1 MAFLVRSRMTWASDL
16 FELFEGLEF
25 LEQSYEQ
32 MLDDRFTEEV
42 RLIDASESRM
52 LIDEEE
58 WPLSFAV
65 KTPKG
70 WKATSFLL
78 RKPKVELVE
87 RYETLGGE
95 IFQTEKSEFAAAMR
109 EHFSERLLQQVMPAI
124 EDFSPER
131 CTGVQELVTKVWGER
146 IGKGCLD
153 VACGSGLGSA
163 ALRQLGI
170 VPIAYDNDPGLL
182 ALGMMKGR
190 LMPEGTMCI
199 DATRASVLAPNAPIG
214 LILMAGTINNFNEYV
229 WRAILG
235 ETLKLTV
242 ETLVT
247 VETQKEAERVKGW
260 CTAKGR
266 VVNLFEN
273 NRDAFY
279 DRWVCSIS

>member
-1 MAFLVRSRMTWASDL
+1 MSWASDL
-16 FELFEGLEF
+16 FELSEGVEF

-42 RLIDASESRM
+42 RLIDASDSRM
-52 LIDEEE
+52 LIDENE

-70 WKATSFLL
+70 WKATSFLV
-78 RKPKVELVE
+78 RKPRVEVVE

-95 IFQTEKSEFAAAMR
+95 VLQTDRAEFAAAMR
-109 EHFSERLLQQVMPAI
+109 EHFSEKLLQQIPQAI

-131 CTGVQELVTKVWGER
+131 CSEVQELINEVWGER
-146 IGKGCLD
+146 IGQGCLD

-182 ALGMMKGR
+182 ALGMRTGR

-199 DATRASVLAPNAPIG
+199 DATRASLLAPKATLG
-214 LILMAGTINNFNEYV
+214 LILMAGSINNFNEYI
-229 WRAILG
+229 WKAIFD

-242 ETLVT
+242 KTLVT
-247 VETQKEAERVKGW
+247 VETEKEAVRVKGW
-260 CTAKGR
+260 CTGR
-266 VVNLFEN
+266 HLDVKVFEN

-279 DRWVCSIS
+279 DRWVCSISQD

>member
-1 MAFLVRSRMTWASDL
+1 MSWASDL
-16 FELFEGLEF
+16 FELFEDVEF

-52 LIDEEE
+52 LIDEDE

-70 WKATSFLL
+70 WKATSFLV
-78 RKPKVELVE
+78 RKPRVEVVE
-87 RYETLGGE
+87 RYEALGGE
-95 IFQTEKSEFAAAMR
+95 IFQTDRAEFAAAMR
-109 EHFSERLLQQVMPAI
+109 EHFSESILEQISPAI

-131 CTGVQELVTKVWGER
+131 CSAVQELINEVWGDR
-146 IGKGCLD
+146 IGQGCLD

-182 ALGMMKGR
+182 ALGMRTGR

-199 DATRASVLAPNAPIG
+199 DATRAGLLAPKAPLG
-214 LILMAGTINNFNEYV
+214 LILMAGSINNFNEYA
-229 WRAILG
+229 WKAIFD

-242 ETLVT
+242 KTLVT
-247 VETQKEAERVKGW
+247 VETEKEAVRVKGW
-260 CTAKGR
+260 CAGR
-266 VVNLFEN
+266 RLDVKVFEN

-279 DRWVCSIS
+279 DRWVCSISQD

>member
-1 MAFLVRSRMTWASDL
+1 MTWASDL
-16 FELFEGLEF
+16 FELSEGLEF

-42 RLIDASESRM
+42 RLIDATEGRM
-52 LIDEEE
+52 LIDENE
-58 WPLSFAV
+58 WPLSLAV

-70 WKATSFLL
+70 WRATSFLL
-78 RKPKVELVE
+78 RKPRVEIVE

-95 IFQTEKSEFAAAMR
+95 ILQTDKAEFAAAMR
-109 EHFSERLLQQVMPAI
+109 EHFSERLLQQVRPAI

-131 CTGVQELVTKVWGER
+131 CTAVQELIMEAWGER

-163 ALRQLGI
+163 ALRQLGL
-170 VPIAYDNDPGLL
+170 VPISFDNDPGLL
-182 ALGMMKGR
+182 ALGMRTGR

-199 DATRASVLAPNAPIG
+199 DATRASILVPPAPLG
-214 LILMAGTINNFNEYV
+214 LVLMAGTLNNFNEHV
-229 WRAILG
+229 WKAIVW
-235 ETLKLTV
+235 ETLKLTA
-242 ETLVT
+242 ETLIS
-247 VETQKEAERVKGW
+247 VETQQEAERVKGW
-260 CTAKGR
+260 AVAKNR
-266 VVNLFEN
+266 EVRLFEN

>member
-1 MAFLVRSRMTWASDL
+1 MTWAADL

-65 KTPKG
+65 KTAKG

-78 RKPKVELVE
+78 RKPKVEVVE
-87 RYETLGGE
+87 RYEALGGE
-95 IFQTEKSEFAAAMR
+95 VLQTEKGEFAAAMR
-109 EHFSERLLQQVMPAI
+109 EHFSEKLLRQVLPAI

-131 CTGVQELVTKVWGER
+131 CSGVQELISEVWGER
-146 IGKGCLD
+146 IGQGCLD

-199 DATRASVLAPNAPIG
+199 DATRASILVPKAPLG
-214 LILMAGTINNFNEYV
+214 LILMAGSMNDFNEYV
-229 WRAILG
+229 WKPIVE

-247 VETQKEAERVKGW
+247 VETEKEAERVKRW
-260 CTAKGR
+260 CLAAGR
-266 VVNLFEN
+266 EVKLFEN

-279 DRWVCSIS
+279 DRWVCSIT

>member
-1 MAFLVRSRMTWASDL
+1 MTWASDL

-42 RLIDASESRM
+42 RLIDACESRM

-70 WKATSFLL
+70 WKATSFLI
-78 RKPKVELVE
+78 RKPRVEIVE
-87 RYETLGGE
+87 RYESLGGE
-95 IFQTEKSEFAAAMR
+95 IFQTKKAEFAAAMR
-109 EHFSERLLQQVMPAI
+109 EHFSEKLLRQVPPAL

-131 CTGVQELVTKVWGER
+131 CTGVQELINEVWGDSMG
-146 IGKGCLD
+146 IGCLD

-163 ALRQLGI
+163 ALRHLGI
-170 VPIAYDNDPGLL
+170 LPIAYDNDPGLL

-190 LMPEGTMCI
+190 LMPEDTMCI
-199 DATRASVLAPNAPIG
+199 DATRASVFAPNAPLG
-214 LILMAGTINNFNEYV
+214 LILMAGSINDFNEHT
-229 WRAILG
+229 WRSITE
-235 ETLKLTV
+235 ETLKLTAK
-242 ETLVT
+242 TLVT
-247 VETQKEAERVKGW
+247 LETEKEAERVKRW
-260 CTAKGR
+260 CIAKGR
-266 VVNLFEN
+266 TVDLFEN

-279 DRWVCSIS
+279 DRWVCSIT

>member
-1 MAFLVRSRMTWASDL
+1 MTWASDL
-16 FELFEGLEF
+16 FELLEGLEF

-32 MLDDRFTEEV
+32 MLDDRFTDEV
-42 RLIDASESRM
+42 RLTDASESRM
-52 LIDEEE
+52 LIDEDE

-70 WKATSFLL
+70 WKATSFLI
-78 RKPKVELVE
+78 RKPKVEIVE
-87 RYETLGGE
+87 RYEALGGE
-95 IFQTEKSEFAAAMR
+95 IFQTDKVEFAAAMR
-109 EHFSERLLQQVMPAI
+109 EYFSEKVLQQVPPAI

-131 CTGVQELVTKVWGER
+131 CTSVQELISEVWGER

-153 VACGSGLGSA
+153 VACGSGLGSI
-163 ALRQLGI
+163 ALRQLGL

-182 ALGMMKGR
+182 ALGMRKGR

-199 DATRASVLAPNAPIG
+199 DATRASVFVPKAPLG
-214 LILMAGTINNFNEYV
+214 LILMAGSINDFNEYV
-229 WRAILG
+229 WRPIVE
-235 ETLKLTV
+235 ETLKLTF

-247 VETQKEAERVKGW
+247 VETEKEAKRVKGW
-260 CTAKGR
+260 CIAKGR
-266 VVNLFEN
+266 SVELFEN

>member
-1 MAFLVRSRMTWASDL
+1 
-16 FELFEGLEF
+16 
-25 LEQSYEQ
+25 
-32 MLDDRFTEEV
+32 MLDDRFTDEV
-42 RLIDASESRM
+42 RLLNASESRM

-70 WKATSFLL
+70 WRATSFLL
-78 RKPKVELVE
+78 RKPKVEVVE

-95 IFQTEKSEFAAAMR
+95 IFQTEKAEFAAAMR
-109 EHFSERLLQQVMPAI
+109 EHFSERLLQQVPPAI

-131 CTGVQELVTKVWGER
+131 CTSVQELISEVWGEV

-163 ALRQLGI
+163 ALRQLGLF
-170 VPIAYDNDPGLL
+170 PISYDNDPGLL
-182 ALGMMKGR
+182 ALGMRTGR

-199 DATRASVLAPNAPIG
+199 DATRASVLAPKAPLG
-214 LILMAGTINNFNEYV
+214 LILMAGSINNFNEYI
-229 WRAILG
+229 WKAIVE

-242 ETLVT
+242 KTLVT
-247 VETQKEAERVKGW
+247 VETEKEAGRVKGW
-260 CTAKGR
+260 CIAKGR
-266 VVNLFEN
+266 EVKLFEN

-279 DRWVCSIS
+279 DRWVCSIY

>member
-1 MAFLVRSRMTWASDL
+1 MTWAADL

-52 LIDEEE
+52 LIDEDE

-65 KTPKG
+65 KTAKG

-78 RKPKVELVE
+78 RRPRVEIVE
-87 RYETLGGE
+87 RYESLGGE
-95 IFQTEKSEFAAAMR
+95 IFQTERSEFSAAMR
-109 EHFSERLLQQVMPAI
+109 EHFSEKLLQQVHPAI

-131 CTGVQELVTKVWGER
+131 CTSVQQLISGVWGEA

-163 ALRQLGI
+163 ALRQLGML
-170 VPIAYDNDPGLL
+170 PIAYDNDPGLL
-182 ALGMMKGR
+182 ALGIGKGR

-199 DATRASVLAPNAPIG
+199 DATRASAFAPRAPFG
-214 LILMAGTINNFNEYV
+214 LILMAGSINDFNEYL
-229 WRAILG
+229 WRAITE
-235 ETLKLTV
+235 ETLKLTEV
-242 ETLVT
+242 TLVT
-247 VETQKEAERVKGW
+247 VETKKEAERVKGW
-260 CTAKGR
+260 GVAKGR
-266 VVNLFEN
+266 KVDVFEN
-273 NRDAFY
+273 DRDAFY
-279 DRWVCSIS
+279 DRWVCSVN

>member
-1 MAFLVRSRMTWASDL
+1 MTWASDL

-32 MLDDRFTEEV
+32 MLNDRFTAEV
-42 RLIDASESRM
+42 ALIDASESRM

-78 RKPKVELVE
+78 RKPTVQIVE
-87 RYETLGGE
+87 RYEALGGE
-95 IFQTEKSEFAAAMR
+95 IFQTDKAEFAAAMR
-109 EHFSERLLQQVMPAI
+109 EHFSERLLQQALPAI

-131 CTGVQELVTKVWGER
+131 CTGIQELIYQEWGEK
-146 IGKGCLD
+146 IGQGCLD

-163 ALRQLGI
+163 ALRQLSMI
-170 VPIAYDNDPGLL
+170 PIAYDNDPGLL
-182 ALGMMKGR
+182 ALGMRTGR

-199 DATRASVLAPNAPIG
+199 DATRASLLAPKAPFG
-214 LILMAGTINNFNEYV
+214 LILMAGSINNFNEYIWKV
-229 WRAILG
+229 IVD
-235 ETLKLTV
+235 ETLKLT
-242 ETLVT
+242 EAIIVT
-247 VETQKEAERVKGW
+247 VETEKEADRVEGW
-260 CTAKGR
+260 CASKGHT
-266 VVNLFEN
+266 VKMFEN
-273 NRDAFY
+273 NRDPFY

>member
-1 MAFLVRSRMTWASDL
+1 MTWASDL

-32 MLDDRFTEEV
+32 MLDDRFTDEV
-42 RLIDASESRM
+42 RLLNASESRM

-70 WKATSFLL
+70 WRATSFLL
-78 RKPKVELVE
+78 RKPKVEVVE

-95 IFQTEKSEFAAAMR
+95 IFQTEKAEFAAAMR
-109 EHFSERLLQQVMPAI
+109 EHFSERLLQQVPPAI

-131 CTGVQELVTKVWGER
+131 CTSVQELISEVWGEV

-163 ALRQLGI
+163 ALRQLGLF
-170 VPIAYDNDPGLL
+170 PISYDNDPGLL
-182 ALGMMKGR
+182 ALGMRTGR

-199 DATRASVLAPNAPIG
+199 DATRASVLAPKAPLG
-214 LILMAGTINNFNEYV
+214 LILMAGSINNFNEYI
-229 WRAILG
+229 WKAIVE

-242 ETLVT
+242 KTLVT
-247 VETQKEAERVKGW
+247 VETEKEAGRVKVW
-260 CTAKGR
+260 CIAKGR
-266 VVNLFEN
+266 EVELFEN

-279 DRWVCSIS
+279 DRWVCSIY

>member
-1 MAFLVRSRMTWASDL
+1 M
-16 FELFEGLEF
+16 EF

-42 RLIDASESRM
+42 RLIDATESRM

-65 KTPKG
+65 KTSRG

-78 RKPKVELVE
+78 RRPIVEIVE
-87 RYETLGGE
+87 RYEALGGE
-95 IFQTEKSEFAAAMR
+95 IFQTDKAEFAAAMR
-109 EHFSERLLQQVMPAI
+109 EHFSEKLLQQVPPAI

-131 CTGVQELVTKVWGER
+131 CTVVQELIYEVWGER
-146 IGKGCLD
+146 IGQGCLD

-163 ALRQLGI
+163 ALRQLGS

-182 ALGMMKGR
+182 ALGLRKGR

-199 DATRASVLAPNAPIG
+199 NATRAGVLAPKAPLG
-214 LILMAGTINNFNEYV
+214 LILMAGSINNFNEYV
-229 WRAILG
+229 WRAIVE

-247 VETQKEAERVKGW
+247 VETKIEAERVKGW
-260 CTAKGR
+260 CAAKGR
-266 VVNLFEN
+266 RVRMFEN

>member
-1 MAFLVRSRMTWASDL
+1 MTWAADL

-65 KTPKG
+65 NTPKG

-78 RKPKVELVE
+78 RKPKVEIVE
-87 RYETLGGE
+87 RYEALGGE
-95 IFQTEKSEFAAAMR
+95 IFQTDRAEFAAAMR
-109 EHFSERLLQQVMPAI
+109 EHFSESLLQMVIPAI
-124 EDFSPER
+124 EDFSSPR
-131 CTGVQELVTKVWGER
+131 CAGVQELISEVWGER
-146 IGKGCLD
+146 IGQGCLD

-163 ALRQLGI
+163 ALRQLGM

-182 ALGMMKGR
+182 ALGMIKGR

-199 DATRASVLAPNAPIG
+199 DATRASLFAPKAPLG
-214 LILMAGTINNFNEYV
+214 LILMAGSMNDFNEYV
-229 WRAILG
+229 WRPIVE
-235 ETLKLTV
+235 ETLRLTG

-247 VETQKEAERVKGW
+247 VETEKEAERVKRW
-260 CTAKGR
+260 CLAQGR
-266 VVNLFEN
+266 EVRMFEN
-273 NRDAFY
+273 HRDPFY
-279 DRWVCSIS
+279 DRWVCVIS